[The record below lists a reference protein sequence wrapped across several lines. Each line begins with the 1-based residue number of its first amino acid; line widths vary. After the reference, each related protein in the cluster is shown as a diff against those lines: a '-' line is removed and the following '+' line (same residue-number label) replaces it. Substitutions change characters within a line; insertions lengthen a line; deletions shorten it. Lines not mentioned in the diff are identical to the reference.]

1 MIKKI
6 IINNQTIDAE
16 RIKDFYRQNDKLV
29 VICTSSQK
37 GVKYE
42 ILEAPMKEVEFVTVP
57 HDPEYQKQIESEIA
71 AKFLHDIAMNWN
83 GSFTSLESVIIYPE
97 PKTATES
104 SRTDRE
110 CALFGPFGMRK
121 EYTGKTYC
129 KVGDEPKSDIE
140 VVYPFCSVTK
150 KAFNEAMEKMS
161 ASMKSAG
168 ESINQGLKEMAKSN
182 ESIKVDLSVDGEQL
196 QKMIKAY
203 GKAITRS
210 GG

>member
-16 RIKDFYRQNDKLV
+16 RIKDFYQQNGKLV

-71 AKFLHDIAMNWN
+71 AKFLHDLAINWN
-83 GSFTSLESVIIYPE
+83 GSFTSLGSVTTFPN
-97 PKTATES
+97 PKTATEMLQRDEYI
-104 SRTDRE
+104 SRRFMPCFKNE
-110 CALFGPFGMRK
+110 NM
-121 EYTGKTYC
+121 
-129 KVGDEPKSDIE
+129 EPKASEE
-140 VVYPFCSVTK
+140 VVR
-150 KAFNEAMEKMS
+150 KAFNEAMEEMS
-161 ASMKSAG
+161 ASMKTAG
-168 ESINQGLKEMAKSN
+168 ESINEGLKAIAKGN
-182 ESIKVDLSVDGEQL
+182 LSVNSEQL
-196 QKMIKAY
+196 EKMIKAY